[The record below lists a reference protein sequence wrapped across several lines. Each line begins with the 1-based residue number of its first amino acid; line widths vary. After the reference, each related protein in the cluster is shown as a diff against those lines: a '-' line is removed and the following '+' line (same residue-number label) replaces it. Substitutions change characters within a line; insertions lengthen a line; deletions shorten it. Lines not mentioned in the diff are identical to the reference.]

1 VGGDFVGPQP
11 GTAAYEKAV
20 ELLGELERLLAPH
33 GRRDDHARLVAE
45 VRYVTAAGA
54 TAQAARRALARRIES
69 GCGRDTGARIVEALG
84 SLRCCGMGDF
94 GRFERTRRDRS
105 SRSAVHAEYT
115 DSGLQMAEIVTRI
128 LVMSETLPLSS
139 VKAHLSELVD
149 RVEDQHDRVVV
160 TRNGKPAAVLVSPED
175 LESLEETLAILS
187 DPVAMEQIRESERSL
202 AAGEPTTSLAEIQAQ
217 LEARRRDA
225 TT

>member
-1 VGGDFVGPQP
+1 M
-11 GTAAYEKAV
+11 
-20 ELLGELERLLAPH
+20 
-33 GRRDDHARLVAE
+33 
-45 VRYVTAAGA
+45 
-54 TAQAARRALARRIES
+54 S
-69 GCGRDTGARIVEALG
+69 
-84 SLRCCGMGDF
+84 
-94 GRFERTRRDRS
+94 RF
-105 SRSAVHAEYT
+105 
-115 DSGLQMAEIVTRI
+115 VTRM

-202 AAGEPTTSLAEIQAQ
+202 AAGESTASLAEIQAQ
-217 LEARRRDA
+217 LEARRRNA
-225 TT
+225 SA